1 MEYKIKAL
9 SIYEYGQRVDK
20 EGHPH
25 QEDWLYP
32 EQEKINNEKDR
43 MFILCDG
50 MGGHEAGEIASST
63 VCEAISTTINAAMK
77 AGENFS
83 ENLLL
88 RAIDAAYNLLDERDT
103 AINEAK
109 KWELP

>member
-32 EQEKINNEKDR
+32 EQGNINNDKDR

-63 VCEAISTTINAAMK
+63 VICWTNVILRLMK
-77 AGENFS
+77 Q
-83 ENLLL
+83 
-88 RAIDAAYNLLDERDT
+88 
-103 AINEAK
+103 K